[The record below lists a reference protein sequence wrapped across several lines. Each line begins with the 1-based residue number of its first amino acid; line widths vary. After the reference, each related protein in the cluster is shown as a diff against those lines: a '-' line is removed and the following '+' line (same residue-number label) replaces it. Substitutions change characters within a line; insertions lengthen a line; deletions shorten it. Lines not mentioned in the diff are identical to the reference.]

1 MKKIRALWM
10 NQTIRETIILILIAV
25 VVFLGLRFTIQTY
38 IVFGPSMQPNF
49 EENQRIIVNKLA
61 YKFGEPQRGDVI
73 VFDPPFTS
81 ASDYIKRV
89 IGLPGESIEIKDG
102 KTYVYT
108 LDGAVLILNEPYI
121 AESSMST
128 YTKHTI
134 LENEYFVM
142 GDNRN
147 NSNDSRTGWL
157 VPEEN
162 IVGKAWLIIW
172 PPDTWGL
179 ARNYSFTNAAQASE

>member
-1 MKKIRALWM
+1 M
-10 NQTIRETIILILIAV
+10 NQTLRETIILILIAV
-25 VVFLGLRFTIQTY
+25 VVYLGLRFTIQTY

-49 EENQRIIVNKLA
+49 EQNQRIIVNKLA
-61 YKFGEPQRGDVI
+61 YKLGDPQRGDVI
-73 VFDPPFTS
+73 IFDPPFTS

-108 LDGAVLILNEPYI
+108 LDGEVLVLNEPYI
-121 AESSMST
+121 ADSSMHT

-134 LENEYFVM
+134 TENEYFVM

>member
-1 MKKIRALWM
+1 MKKIQALWM
-10 NQTIRETIILILIAV
+10 NRTLRETIILILIAV

-61 YKFGEPQRGDVI
+61 YKFGEPHRGDVI

-108 LDGAVLILNEPYI
+108 LDGSVLILDEPYI
-121 AESSMST
+121 AESSMHT

-172 PPDTWGL
+172 PPNTWGL

>member
-179 ARNYSFTNAAQASE
+179 ARNYSFRNAAQASD

>member
-1 MKKIRALWM
+1 MKKIQALWM
-10 NQTIRETIILILIAV
+10 NRTLRETIILILIAV

-61 YKFGEPQRGDVI
+61 YKFGEPHRGDVI

-108 LDGAVLILNEPYI
+108 LDGSVLILDEPYI
-121 AESSMST
+121 AESSMHT

>member
-1 MKKIRALWM
+1 M
-10 NQTIRETIILILIAV
+10 NRTLRETIILILIAV

-61 YKFGEPQRGDVI
+61 YKFGDPQRGDVI

-89 IGLPGESIEIKDG
+89 IGLPSESIEIKDG

-108 LDGAVLILNEPYI
+108 LDGSVLILDEPYI
-121 AESSMST
+121 AESSMHT